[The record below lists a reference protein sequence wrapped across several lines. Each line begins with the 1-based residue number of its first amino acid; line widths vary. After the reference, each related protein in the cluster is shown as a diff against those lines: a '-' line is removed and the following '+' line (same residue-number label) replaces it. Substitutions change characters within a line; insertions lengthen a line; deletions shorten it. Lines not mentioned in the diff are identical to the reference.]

1 MYLDLQIKIKVHFL
15 RNKKINLVK
24 FSFYLPFST
33 ENQSRREIENFKKL
47 MFPVDELSP
56 LDNDGIF

>member
-56 LDNDGIF
+56 LDADGIF